1 MRNSEG
7 EGEISRDGNGKLGAR
22 LLWRGADDDLFTG
35 DDLPGN
41 T

>member
-1 MRNSEG
+1 MNPER
-7 EGEISRDGNGKLGAR
+7 EGEISGDGNGKLGAR
-22 LLWRGADDDLFTG
+22 LLRRCDDDDLFTG